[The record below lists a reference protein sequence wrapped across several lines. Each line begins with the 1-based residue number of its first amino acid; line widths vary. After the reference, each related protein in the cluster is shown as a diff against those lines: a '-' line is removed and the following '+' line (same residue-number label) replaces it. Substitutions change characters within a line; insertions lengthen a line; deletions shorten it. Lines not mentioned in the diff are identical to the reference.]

1 MGESRKQFDEWFSA
15 QKERMMS
22 CGLGMIHIR
31 RAHDASW
38 AAWKA
43 SRQCIEVDNRD
54 IVTITCEH
62 GGDVLLRDITSIKIV
77 QYKGA

>member
-1 MGESRKQFDEWFSA
+1 MKTSREQFEEWFWKFVRTEGNDSL
-15 QKERMMS
+15 S
-22 CGLGMIHIR
+22 L
-31 RAHDASW
+31 HDAMHETW
-38 AAWKA
+38 QA
-43 SRQCIEVDNRD
+43 SRQRIEVDNRD